1 LSGRIIDHR
10 PWAVNGNRAAPG
22 QFAIW
27 VGSATILR
35 FVAGFRWSMRR
46 GADSAVLF
54 AGQLGYHGRTMDIS
68 VNFILGVLAILYG
81 LYSFYQRK
89 TAPQDIKKLQIMIE
103 RNGEKMANSIHL
115 FGYTILPI
123 VAGLLLL
130 HAHFR
135 G

>member
-1 LSGRIIDHR
+1 LLE
-10 PWAVNGNRAAPG
+10 
-22 QFAIW
+22 
-27 VGSATILR
+27 AT
-35 FVAGFRWSMRR
+35 
-46 GADSAVLF
+46 VLF
-54 AGQLGYHGRTMDIS
+54 ADLLSYYARMTNIS
-68 VNFILGVLAILYG
+68 FNLILGMLAIVYG

-89 TAPQDIKKLQIMIE
+89 TAPEDIAKLQIMIE

-135 G
+135 T

>member
-1 LSGRIIDHR
+1 LLE
-10 PWAVNGNRAAPG
+10 
-22 QFAIW
+22 
-27 VGSATILR
+27 AT
-35 FVAGFRWSMRR
+35 
-46 GADSAVLF
+46 VLF
-54 AGQLGYHGRTMDIS
+54 ADLLSYYARMTNIS
-68 VNFILGVLAILYG
+68 FNLILGVLAIVYG

-89 TAPQDIKKLQIMIE
+89 TAPEDIAKLQIMIE

-135 G
+135 T